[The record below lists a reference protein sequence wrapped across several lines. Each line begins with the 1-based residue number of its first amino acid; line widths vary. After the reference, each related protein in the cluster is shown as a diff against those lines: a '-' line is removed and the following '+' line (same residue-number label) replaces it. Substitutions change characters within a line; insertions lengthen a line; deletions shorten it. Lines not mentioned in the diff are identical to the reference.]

1 MTAIIKSAYA
11 NLSNKPLNKEFSG
24 ASYEIQYKLPSWFT
38 TTNKNKIVK
47 VYDCSF
53 AYLESKNKEPV
64 LSTKYSNQFISVHS
78 NITRDETVLMNLVY
92 TKENGLAGNPSEN
105 DELKAIDGY
114 MMIANSFY
122 TPKIYDLSN
131 SNLDCITISF
141 KDACGEKIPIG
152 TSYSGEGFLDEI
164 YQAVFKIEIELA
176 VINSNR

>member
-1 MTAIIKSAYA
+1 
-11 NLSNKPLNKEFSG
+11 
-24 ASYEIQYKLPSWFT
+24 
-38 TTNKNKIVK
+38 
-47 VYDCSF
+47 
-53 AYLESKNKEPV
+53 V

-78 NITRDETVLMNLVY
+78 NITRDETVLMNSVY

-114 MMIANSFY
+114 MMIANNFY

-131 SNLDCITISF
+131 SNLDYITISF
-141 KDACGEKIPIG
+141 KDACGEKIPIR